1 MVKAKAILLI
11 SAQRLA
17 VAPAKWKLEFK
28 EGRYPRLNVST
39 CNGVATP
46 ANKKRGE
53 HENYDACQD
62 HFFSER

>member
-28 EGRYPRLNVST
+28 EGRYRRLPRAS
-39 CNGVATP
+39 C
-46 ANKKRGE
+46 
-53 HENYDACQD
+53 
-62 HFFSER
+62 